1 MRYFAQPNLTNTDKT
16 LLMVLAVWAL
26 VWKGIAL
33 WKASRNEQKYWYI
46 ALLILNTVGFAEIL
60 YILFFQKNPVI
71 KLRKFKKGKKN
82 KLPRS

>member
-1 MRYFAQPNLTNTDKT
+1 MRLFTQTNLTNTDKT

-46 ALLILNTVGFAEIL
+46 ALLILNTAGIAEIFF
-60 YILFFQKNPVI
+60 ILFFQKNPVI
-71 KLRKFKKGKKN
+71 KLSRFKKGKKD
-82 KLPRS
+82 K